1 MIRYPLARSKAASLL
16 TMFNVVEAPV
26 DVESIAKK
34 LGFDVVPF
42 DFPDTVSA
50 VVRIYENGEKVIGVN
65 KNQSHVRQR
74 FSLAHE
80 LGHYLCGHESI
91 NHDQVVVEP
100 EKRYQDPG
108 YLMEQEADEFAAE
121 LLMPTRLLK
130 KDFIDSSLNITRL
143 AKKYDVSEQAM
154 WIQVVNLELVV
165 EALAF

>member
-1 MIRYPLARSKAASLL
+1 MNERKRRSRWPFVHTFWSGTVPLLHA
-16 TMFNVVEAPV
+16 
-26 DVESIAKK
+26 
-34 LGFDVVPF
+34 
-42 DFPDTVSA
+42 
-50 VVRIYENGEKVIGVN
+50 
-65 KNQSHVRQR
+65 RQR

-91 NHDQVVVEP
+91 NHNQVVIEP

-121 LLMPTRLLK
+121 LLMPTRLLR
-130 KDFIDSSLNITRL
+130 KDFVDSSLNITRL

-165 EALAF
+165 ETNVC